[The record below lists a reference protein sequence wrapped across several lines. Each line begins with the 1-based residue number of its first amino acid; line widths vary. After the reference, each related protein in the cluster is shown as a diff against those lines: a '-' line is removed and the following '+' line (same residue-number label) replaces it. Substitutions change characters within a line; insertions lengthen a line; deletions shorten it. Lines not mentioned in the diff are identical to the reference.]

1 MSLGNRHRFEASA
14 ELTQTILS
22 KLATEKGV
30 HAETAVSAAAR
41 MAGKLLLRSCRL
53 PLENLKPGSPVSFDR
68 LNELGPKV
76 LESVDQTLAFLK
88 IPIETR
94 KLNYDI
100 PEANQPLMKLLEVQ
114 SLLDPSFRMVLQKHG
129 LSDEEGAHAAAIS
142 TAVIIE
148 KTKGVLNPYIA
159 YAIAVEGLVA
169 GSKTVPYDA
178 GGAEAAAAP

>member
-1 MSLGNRHRFEASA
+1 MSVGDRHRFEVSA

-41 MAGKLLLRSCRL
+41 MAGTLVLRCCRL
-53 PLENLKPGSPVSFDR
+53 PRANFKPGSPVFSDQVD
-68 LNELGPKV
+68 ELGPKV

-88 IPIETR
+88 VPIDTK

-100 PEANQPLMKLLEVQ
+100 PERNQPLMKLLEVQ
-114 SLLDPSFRMVLQKHG
+114 SLLDPSFRMILQKHG
-129 LSDEEGAHAAAIS
+129 LSDEEGAHAAAVS

-148 KTKGVLNPYIA
+148 K
-159 YAIAVEGLVA
+159 
-169 GSKTVPYDA
+169 SKVF
-178 GGAEAAAAP
+178 